1 MPEAQALARLRRDID
16 RRPHLLKQT
25 LLGAGIRK
33 EFLGGVASDER
44 KVAKALAAQNQEN
57 ALKTKPK
64 VSATRSNTRCDCL
77 HLEFFTFAALS

>member
-1 MPEAQALARLRRDID
+1 LCFELAAGGLWMPEAQALARLRRDID

-33 EFLGGVASDER
+33 EFLGGVASDEG

-64 VSATRSNTRCDCL
+64 VSVTLSNTR
-77 HLEFFTFAALS
+77 